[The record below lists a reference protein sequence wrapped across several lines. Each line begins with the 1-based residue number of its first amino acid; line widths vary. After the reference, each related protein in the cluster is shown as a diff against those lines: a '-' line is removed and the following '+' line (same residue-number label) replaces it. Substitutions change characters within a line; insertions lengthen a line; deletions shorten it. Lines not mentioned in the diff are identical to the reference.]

1 MTKRFWT
8 PERKKDFYN
17 LQAARE
23 HRREYMRN
31 YMQQARAAGKVK
43 LINPLL
49 PSFLILPS
57 LDQEVFNSTISDG
70 IVASKLPPKVKSVL
84 PTTESNNG
92 ENL

>member
-1 MTKRFWT
+1 MTKMFWT

-43 LINPLL
+43 HWRQYLK
-49 PSFLILPS
+49 
-57 LDQEVFNSTISDG
+57 E
-70 IVASKLPPKVKSVL
+70 KS
-84 PTTESNNG
+84 NDN
-92 ENL
+92 

>member
-43 LINPLL
+43 HWRQYLK
-49 PSFLILPS
+49 
-57 LDQEVFNSTISDG
+57 E
-70 IVASKLPPKVKSVL
+70 KLNVNELQKP
-84 PTTESNNG
+84 NNKKQK
-92 ENL
+92 EKK